1 MKININWEMNFFV
14 YSLTTTSFFENKGDS
29 YQINEA
35 LKNLK
40 EVTWKINNKS
50 GVKKGDYILTDV
62 TIIQKE
68 KFTKKLQN

>member
-35 LKNLK
+35 INYLDPRVRGIVRLPNLIDLD
-40 EVTWKINNKS
+40 EAFYTHYLFLDS
-50 GVKKGDYILTDV
+50 
-62 TIIQKE
+62 
-68 KFTKKLQN
+68 